1 MFIMPFIIAFTL
13 NILFIALPH
22 SYTYYPP
29 SFPLLI
35 RRLITVVSFPLF
47 RIGIPLLHPVSSR
60 LYRLRYRPAHWLTAL
75 ARACTDPTSPGMP
88 GTACSK
94 CGSY

>member
-22 SYTYYPP
+22 SYTYNPP

-47 RIGIPLLHPVSSR
+47 RTGIPSFIPFLLISIASAIGP
-60 LYRLRYRPAHWLTAL
+60 LT
-75 ARACTDPTSPGMP
+75 G
-88 GTACSK
+88 
-94 CGSY
+94 